1 MAYVLDRL
9 ISSALSQAPSLADD
23 AVRAEPPSTGNLT
36 PDELLDL
43 GDHRFAQCMIGLAKM
58 SSSIVTS
65 LYGHCN
71 HVTLFSARV
80 QTAVRDLHQWAGG
93 LPPDVR
99 TYNATT
105 AKQPALNH
113 LLHLHLTFN
122 QVSVGQLDACPL

>member
-23 AVRAEPPSTGNLT
+23 AAQAVLPSTDNLT
-36 PDELLDL
+36 PDEQLDL

-58 SSSIVTS
+58 SSAIVTS
-65 LYGHCN
+65 LYGRCN
-71 HVTLFSARV
+71 HTTLFSARV
-80 QTAVRDLHQWAGG
+80 QTAVRDLHDWADG

-99 TYNATT
+99 AYNTT
-105 AKQPALNH
+105 AAKQPGLNH

-122 QVSVGQLDACPL
+122 QVSVDSLDVYSL